1 MISKIEA
8 VGIYATTLLRNE
20 RNALI
25 ITTEVEADLNRMVE
39 ALISHGFNPRVNRS
53 YGGSGIRLDHLRPS
67 VEFKF
72 CDRDRG
78 NVEST
83 LRGWGGLVF
92 LAVPLSSLTDTTLA
106 SLQFGAKTEYLR

>member
-25 ITTEVEADLNRMVE
+25 ITTEVGSDLNRMVE
-39 ALISHGFNPRVNRS
+39 ALVSHGYNPRVNRS
-53 YGGSGIRLDHLRPS
+53 HGGAGIRLDHLRPPI
-67 VEFKF
+67 EFKF
-72 CDRDRG
+72 RDRG

-83 LRGWGGLVF
+83 LRGWSGLVF